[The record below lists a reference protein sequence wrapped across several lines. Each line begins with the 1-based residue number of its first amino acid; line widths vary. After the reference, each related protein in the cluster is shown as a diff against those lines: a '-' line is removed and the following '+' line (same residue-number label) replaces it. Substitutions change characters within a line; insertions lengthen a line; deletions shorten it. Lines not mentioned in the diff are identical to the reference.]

1 MKIKALD
8 RNWNVN
14 DITYSERRK
23 IYQMNVKA
31 FWKGEVDPDEYYKVL
46 EKVAEISGLK
56 EKDFE
61 KLSMTEVDQLLQAVL
76 TNYLGLEKN
85 EDGD

>member
-8 RNWNVN
+8 RDWEVK
-14 DITYSERRK
+14 DVSYSERRK
-23 IYQMNVKA
+23 LYQMNVKA
-31 FWKGEVDPDEYYKVL
+31 FWKGDVDPDKYYDVL

-61 KLSMTEVDQLLQAVL
+61 DLSMVEIDQLLQVVL

>member
-8 RNWNVN
+8 RDWEIKDVS
-14 DITYSERRK
+14 YSERRK
-23 IYQMNVKA
+23 LYQMNVKA
-31 FWKGEVDPDEYYKVL
+31 FWKGDVDPDEYYEVL
-46 EKVAEISGLK
+46 GKVAEISGLK

-61 KLSMTEVDQLLQAVL
+61 ELSMVEIDQLLQVVL